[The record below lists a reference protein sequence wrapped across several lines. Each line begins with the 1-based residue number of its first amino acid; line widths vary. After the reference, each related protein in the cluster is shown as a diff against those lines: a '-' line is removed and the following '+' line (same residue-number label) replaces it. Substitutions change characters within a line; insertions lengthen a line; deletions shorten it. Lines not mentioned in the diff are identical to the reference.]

1 MSGAG
6 AEAPPKEVEALT
18 DRQLRQ
24 FRGVFN
30 SFDTSS
36 TGYLLRQDAGQA
48 MRTLGLYP
56 TEAELKKLFD
66 EGGGGGA
73 SGRVDFVQFC
83 AIVAR
88 SLAAVRNA
96 PALVR
101 AFASFDRLGQGYVSA
116 QEFRD
121 IFEKVGEIPAAPETV
136 DDMLAFA
143 DPDETGQVYYEPFVA
158 RLFAG
163 VEEAKKAKEAALKK

>member
-1 MSGAG
+1 M
-6 AEAPPKEVEALT
+6 APIATATAAASAPVAAAVSVVASKKERAPLAPCVPALVSAPKGFE
-18 DRQLRQ
+18 
-24 FRGVFN
+24 
-30 SFDTSS
+30 
-36 TGYLLRQDAGQA
+36 
-48 MRTLGLYP
+48 
-56 TEAELKKLFD
+56 
-66 EGGGGGA
+66 
-73 SGRVDFVQFC
+73 
-83 AIVAR
+83 

-101 AFASFDRLGQGYVSA
+101 AFATFDRLGQGYVSA

-163 VEEAKKAKEAALKK
+163 VKEAKDAKEAALKK

>member
-1 MSGAG
+1 M
-6 AEAPPKEVEALT
+6 
-18 DRQLRQ
+18 
-24 FRGVFN
+24 
-30 SFDTSS
+30 
-36 TGYLLRQDAGQA
+36 
-48 MRTLGLYP
+48 
-56 TEAELKKLFD
+56 
-66 EGGGGGA
+66 
-73 SGRVDFVQFC
+73 QFC

-121 IFEKVGEIPAAPETV
+121 IFEKVGEIPCAPETA
-136 DDMLAFA
+136 DEMLAFA
-143 DPDETGQVYYEPFVA
+143 DPDETGQVYYEPFIA

-163 VEEAKKAKEAALKK
+163 VKEAKDAKEAALKK